1 MLKRF
6 IEWIQNKIN
15 LDTKERIIEIN
26 QGEVYWCA
34 LGENIGDEENG
45 KGDNFRRPVLV
56 LKKFNKNIFWGV
68 PLSTKNKDN
77 IYYIR
82 VLLKNIEQSAM
93 ISQLR
98 VLDTKRLDKKI
109 GYISR
114 KDFVDIQ
121 NAIIKTLLYK
131 R

>member
-77 IYYIR
+77 IYDSR

-121 NAIIKTLLYK
+121 NAIINTLLYK

>member
-56 LKKFNKNIFWGV
+56 LKKVNKNIFWGV

-121 NAIIKTLLYK
+121 NAIINTLLYK